1 MENTQDKAK
10 SYVLTLLMMADADNQ
25 RFSTEVGFIYHIAE
39 RLNVSEKEV
48 NNLMKGDTDI
58 KYDLPKS
65 ELDRMMLLHELF
77 FLMKIDG
84 SVGEEERQLFRDL
97 GYLLTFNKL
106 LVDEFLAIAIKYAGK
121 PVPPNM
127 LLNIIRKYKN

>member
-1 MENTQDKAK
+1 MNKSNDKAR
-10 SYVLTLLMMADADNQ
+10 SYILTLLMIADADNQ
-25 RFSTEVGFIYHIAE
+25 RFSTEMGFIYHIAE

-48 NNLMKGDTDI
+48 NELMKGDTDI
-58 KYDLPKS
+58 KYDLPKN

-84 SVGEEERQLFRDL
+84 SVSEEERNLFRDL

-106 LVDEFLAIAIKYAGK
+106 LVDEFLSAAVKYAGK
-121 PVPPNM
+121 PVPSNM